1 MKTRE
6 LAELLKV
13 LRRAK
18 VAKFQMDRT
27 TIAIEFIKAAPP
39 PGEATA
45 AIGFNVEQ
53 EDPEED

>member
-27 TIAIEFIKAAPP
+27 TVTIEFIEATPP
-39 PGEATA
+39 PSETTA

-53 EDPEED
+53 EDSEGA